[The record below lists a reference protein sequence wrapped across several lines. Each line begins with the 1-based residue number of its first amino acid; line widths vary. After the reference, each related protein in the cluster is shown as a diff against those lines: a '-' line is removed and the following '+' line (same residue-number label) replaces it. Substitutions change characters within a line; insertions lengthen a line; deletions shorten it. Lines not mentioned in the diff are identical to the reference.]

1 MSDSIIGLGVV
12 AIVQNSKGELL
23 LIKRKKEPKAGYLSL
38 PGGHVEFGEKAEDAV
53 VREMKE
59 ETNLDVEATDF
70 ISFYE
75 SIHPEY
81 HKFILIY
88 KTKILGNEFA
98 TAGDDASEAIWVD
111 LEKIGSLEKITNVTI
126 HALKKAAMSRDL

>member
-1 MSDSIIGLGVV
+1 M
-12 AIVQNSKGELL
+12 
-23 LIKRKKEPKAGYLSL
+23 
-38 PGGHVEFGEKAEDAV
+38 EFGEKAEDAV

-59 ETNLDVEATDF
+59 ETNLDVETTDF

-88 KTKILGNEFA
+88 KTKILGSEFA
-98 TAGDDASEAIWVD
+98 TAGDDASEAVWIN
-111 LEKIGSLEKITNVTI
+111 LKKISSLEKITNVTI
-126 HALKKAAMSRDL
+126 HALKKAGMIRSL